1 MTESQQ
7 ALRQQLESLDDLQ
20 SIVQTMKALAA
31 ASIRQYEQAVEALRL
46 YERSVEMGLGVVLRR
61 DGMSYLQS
69 ETLARPRANGC
80 IAIVFG
86 SDHGLCGRF
95 NEQVVDHAKNDLAER
110 TSQADQT
117 AVLTVGMR
125 AAGQLASQNVPV
137 HKQCALPPNAQE
149 ITARVQDILQWV
161 DARRR
166 QQSPREVVVYANQ
179 PGEGADAAPIART
192 LLPLD
197 LQHFQDLGRYQWPS
211 RRQPVAFMDTHT
223 LASSL
228 IRQHLFVQLFQ
239 ACAGSQ
245 ASEQASRLSAMQS
258 AESSLDER
266 VDWVTNR
273 HRRLRQ
279 NAITA
284 ELLDIV
290 AGFEATQSE

>member
-31 ASIRQYEQAVEALRL
+31 ASIRQYEQAVDALRL

-61 DGMSYLQS
+61 DGMSYVHS
-69 ETLARPRANGC
+69 ETLARPRASGC

-95 NEQVVDHAKNDLAER
+95 NEQVVDHAKNDLTER
-110 TSQADQT
+110 ASQFDQT

-125 AAGQLASQNVPV
+125 VTGELASQNVPV
-137 HKQCALPPNAQE
+137 HEQFALPPNAQG
-149 ITARVQDILQWV
+149 ITGRVWDILQWV
-161 DARRR
+161 DSRRR
-166 QQSPREVVVYANQ
+166 QQTLREVIVYANQ
-179 PGEGADAAPIART
+179 PGEGADAEPSTRT

-197 LQHFQDLGRYQWPS
+197 LQYFQNLGRYQWPS

-223 LASSL
+223 LMSAL
-228 IRQHLFVQLFQ
+228 IRQHLFVRLFQ

-258 AESSLDER
+258 AESSLDDR